1 MKHNPMY
8 AATQEDTDV
17 ISPSKE
23 HEPGA
28 EVHSERKE
36 GIGTRRVRFE
46 QSISTESHGSWHE
59 SFQTSL
65 EANNRQ
71 VNHGDVNE
79 IGSFNK
85 YENLG
90 KYHTLEKEK
99 KGAFKDGTDI
109 LISSGRDGNPI
120 IRAMF
125 GIISGLLTGA
135 IFVVIL
141 RFTFDYTYFQA
152 GIITVVYTV
161 IVCIGLALSSICRCI
176 MAVLVPNFFTGK
188 GRVIILS
195 IIFGVMLSGPIANI
209 SHNFKESGNSLAC
222 SIDLINTQ
230 LQVLQRKLEEP
241 VKDMALY
248 VNKQKEEC
256 QKPIED
262 FFSKCRPSCNQFEK
276 ALNDSLKLFSADVDM
291 KVFSKGGANS
301 SKTSKKIQVEINKEV
316 DEKVNVLRTISF
328 VTTKVLSVSLFI
340 IFIQSFLYIKSYLA
354 KDGCDNVYVT
364 KDFRSFDEEQGR
376 LGQTSLLPLKKCERT
391 KYVDTKSWKLN
402 SFELNNC
409 TTGLAQ
415 VFLHFIFCVTVVLF
429 DYVLFYILN
438 LVRIHGSLELGI
450 QSNGTITIVVH
461 GNGPVAD
468 FYRVI
473 FQGLDNN
480 EGFSSNLHFSRC
492 LPSPNIPYAL
502 NIPVFLALYL
512 VAIGVVC
519 LRGYG
524 MRLRR
529 KISAYYY
536 PEQENAR
543 IAFLH
548 KTIQNSRAGVQRFLR
563 QHVRSTHKECTIK
576 DQLRFSK
583 WLRSK
588 CQCLEKVLPN
598 RNQRK
603 CTSCGQTDNE
613 SGSSLK
619 NCTEEKAG
627 ETCKAMYCVD
637 CNAAL
642 AGECPLC
649 CDNDVALKE

>member
-1 MKHNPMY
+1 MYDANLAHTDVLYTSKEDESGDRKEDAGTRNVRSEQSMSTESNGSWHESFQTPLGIDVHSHGNHGDGTEKGSSVMYENLGDRNMKHNPMY

-23 HEPGA
+23 HEPG

-248 VNKQKEEC
+248 VNKQKE
-256 QKPIED
+256 
-262 FFSKCRPSCNQFEK
+262 
-276 ALNDSLKLFSADVDM
+276 
-291 KVFSKGGANS
+291 VF
-301 SKTSKKIQVEINKEV
+301 
-316 DEKVNVLRTISF
+316 
-328 VTTKVLSVSLFI
+328 
-340 IFIQSFLYIKSYLA
+340 
-354 KDGCDNVYVT
+354 
-364 KDFRSFDEEQGR
+364 
-376 LGQTSLLPLKKCERT
+376 
-391 KYVDTKSWKLN
+391 
-402 SFELNNC
+402 
-409 TTGLAQ
+409 
-415 VFLHFIFCVTVVLF
+415 
-429 DYVLFYILN
+429 
-438 LVRIHGSLELGI
+438 RI
-450 QSNGTITIVVH
+450 
-461 GNGPVAD
+461 
-468 FYRVI
+468 R
-473 FQGLDNN
+473 
-480 EGFSSNLHFSRC
+480 
-492 LPSPNIPYAL
+492 
-502 NIPVFLALYL
+502 
-512 VAIGVVC
+512 
-519 LRGYG
+519 
-524 MRLRR
+524 
-529 KISAYYY
+529 
-536 PEQENAR
+536 
-543 IAFLH
+543 
-548 KTIQNSRAGVQRFLR
+548 
-563 QHVRSTHKECTIK
+563 
-576 DQLRFSK
+576 
-583 WLRSK
+583 
-588 CQCLEKVLPN
+588 
-598 RNQRK
+598 
-603 CTSCGQTDNE
+603 CTSFN
-613 SGSSLK
+613 SGS
-619 NCTEEKAG
+619 TEYSRG
-627 ETCKAMYCVD
+627 
-637 CNAAL
+637 N
-642 AGECPLC
+642 
-649 CDNDVALKE
+649 